1 VSLIDACAIVSP
13 GGATATDVSGDFH
26 AICELTWLPMS
37 HLSSRPPTSPRSHHP
52 NHRRLALAHLSH
64 SDTAFL
70 PPRSGS
76 PFRNFAAAPEP
87 VDLLV
92 EEAQRRN
99 G

>member
-1 VSLIDACAIVSP
+1 MVAYVPFVESP
-13 GGATATDVSGDFH
+13 AYVTAF
-26 AICELTWLPMS
+26 AP
-37 HLSSRPPTSPRSHHP
+37 HP